1 METAVCSLS
10 SLRTVQ
16 WQRKTCRVLFHV
28 FWWLETQP
36 SHCTLSLKSLLL
48 AWHQCTSVSCSLLLM
63 LYFYLEDLAML
74 GLRLDWMILKVFSI
88 LNDSLCPRIYFIITL
103 RMMLGCPPAQLTN
116 LYSGTLCKSKSTVS
130 VTSPVRSIGQKVT
143 NKVPRYSS
151 DLDFSLQVS
160 YIQKISRS

>member
-1 METAVCSLS
+1 
-10 SLRTVQ
+10 
-16 WQRKTCRVLFHV
+16 
-28 FWWLETQP
+28 
-36 SHCTLSLKSLLL
+36 
-48 AWHQCTSVSCSLLLM
+48 
-63 LYFYLEDLAML
+63 ML

-116 LYSGTLCKSKSTVS
+116 LYSGTLCKAKSTVS